1 MSYFSGFTD
10 LECILTFV
18 TKNPAISLWYLL
30 YLNNMIILRNDTY
43 FNQYRLLKLVE
54 MQSCML
60 SLLLNPSWEDWKD

>member
-10 LECILTFV
+10 LESILTFI

-60 SLLLNPSWEDWKD
+60 SLLLNRSWEDWKD